1 MAVDLTVGVPVYNGE
16 QYLDAAL
23 AALSAQ
29 TLQEC
34 VFLLSD
40 NGSTDGTAAIMTAW
54 AAKDARF
61 KIVTRSET
69 LPIMEHF
76 TTVLSAAETPF
87 FMFAAYD
94 DQWSPNFCADLRA
107 RLVADPQA
115 GLAVGTI
122 VQTLPDSSETRELY
136 PLVPKAGS
144 DRTARAIHWL
154 RHGQSA
160 WFYGLYRREQ
170 LVQALKRMQ
179 DLFPH
184 VWGTDFVLL
193 ADFFFGDKIA
203 VAPEAR
209 FYQLQ
214 TGLSAARYRPQ
225 TRRTKWRLLRDFI
238 KACYPPLRA
247 AGGNPWQRLQLH
259 LGLLN
264 YAHRRAV
271 KFRRLLTNRT

>member
-1 MAVDLTVGVPVYNGE
+1 MAVDLTVGIPVYNGE
-16 QYLDAAL
+16 RYLNAAL
-23 AALSAQ
+23 ASLSAQ

-34 VFLLSD
+34 IFLLSN
-40 NGSTDGTAAIMTAW
+40 NGSTDGTAAIMADW

-61 KIVTRSET
+61 KIITRSQT

-76 TTVLSAAETPF
+76 NAVLAAAETPF

-107 RLVADPQA
+107 KLIADPHA

-122 VQTLPDSSETRELY
+122 VQTLPDSSDIRELP
-136 PLVPKAGS
+136 PLSPKPGS
-144 DRTARAIHWL
+144 DRTTRAIHWL
-154 RHGQSA
+154 RHGQAA
-160 WFYGLYRREQ
+160 WFYGLYRRDQ
-170 LVQALKRMQ
+170 LILALKRMQ

-193 ADFFFGDKIA
+193 ADFFFGDK
-203 VAPEAR
+203 VTVDPDAR

-214 TGLSAARYRPQ
+214 TGLSATRYRPH
-225 TRRTKWRLLRDFI
+225 TRRTKARLLIDFI
-238 KACYPPLRA
+238 KACYSPLKA
-247 AGGNPWQRLQLH
+247 AGGNPWQRLRLH
-259 LGLLN
+259 LALLGF
-264 YAHRRAV
+264 AHRRAV